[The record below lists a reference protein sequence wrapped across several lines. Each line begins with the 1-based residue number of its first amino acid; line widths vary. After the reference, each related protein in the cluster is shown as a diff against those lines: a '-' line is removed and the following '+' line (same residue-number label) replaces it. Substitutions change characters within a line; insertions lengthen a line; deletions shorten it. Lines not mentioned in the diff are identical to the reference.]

1 MSGDEP
7 LRCPICGRG
16 TLRDIDFDGQRGE
29 QQPGSREVQSF
40 TCGHEVTG
48 DRLDTADADR
58 LDVERRSSED
68 TVSAPDDEGVAE
80 PADPG
85 VPGDA

>member
-1 MSGDEP
+1 M
-7 LRCPICGRG
+7 RCPICGRG
-16 TLRDIDFDGQRGE
+16 TLRDIDFDGERGE

-40 TCGHEVTG
+40 TCGHDVIG

-58 LDVERRSSED
+58 LDVERRTSDD
-68 TVSAPDDEGVAE
+68 TVMRPNDDGAAE
-80 PADPG
+80 PAAPS